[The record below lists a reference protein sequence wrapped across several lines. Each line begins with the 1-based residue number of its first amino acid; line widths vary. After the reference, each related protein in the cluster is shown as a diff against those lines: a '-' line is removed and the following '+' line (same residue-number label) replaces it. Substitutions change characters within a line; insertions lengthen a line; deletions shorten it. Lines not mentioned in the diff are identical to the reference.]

1 MDNKIIVSFSTIPTR
16 INDIEPVIKSLIN
29 QSLKPDKIYLNIPKK
44 YKRFNEKLIEPEFL
58 KKEEYKIV
66 EIFYMEKDYGP
77 ASKFIGTLLNP
88 SVSPNDYIFITDDD
102 VEKKDFWLKT
112 LYDKFLAL
120 KQTTICSFVE
130 LNLGK
135 EIIWGYMGY
144 VLRKKMINVNDLL
157 DFFDKIED
165 DCFLVDDHWFTGY
178 CRHKLIS
185 IYNIP
190 IKRHLEINI
199 PLPSSD
205 SLVALEGD
213 NHRRTVSNKCR
224 KRVMEKF
231 NIEIPFW
238 CCIGC
243 CKKGRKIEEFQPHDV
258 NDWVK
263 YKASFVS
270 SKDSVDEIYDS
281 LNFYDKNNLKNSKLL
296 KESQSYSKPINTLST
311 KEGFI
316 VLIFSLLTLKY
327 ILTLDQT
334 YNLGIVNGIY
344 NIIYPLMLN
353 LRIFVNNINDVETDM
368 LIYNER
374 SVYSYIIVLI
384 LLLVL
389 IFKFDTIKNNLCS
402 VVGKGPNIEKFELEI
417 PKILIQTY
425 HKKESIPLKVYENIK
440 EFASDYNHI
449 IFDDIE
455 IIEFL
460 KKNYRSDVLKTFNL
474 LKGAHKADLFRYCW
488 LYKFGGVYLDIKTE
502 LIRPLNEIFNKN
514 YTYSVLSIVRDTIYQ
529 GVIATPP
536 GNPVF
541 LKLIKFMIQLVK
553 SGRKY
558 NYIIFTK
565 DLWNNVYRECNMR
578 PFAGVNK
585 NIDNPKFNYCLFQEK
600 CTKDKLDC
608 YDGLDRHKLCCYICE
623 GGERII
629 KSRYADFPW

>member
-1 MDNKIIVSFSTIPTR
+1 MDNKIIISFSTIPTR
-16 INDIEPVIKSLIN
+16 INDIEPVVKSLVN
-29 QSLKPDKIYLNIPKK
+29 QSLKPDKIYLNIPKE

-58 KKEEYKIV
+58 KKEEYKCV
-66 EIFYMEKDYGP
+66 EIFYMDKDYGP
-77 ASKFIGTLLNP
+77 ASKFIGTMLNP
-88 SVSPNDYIFITDDD
+88 AVSENDYIFITDDD
-102 VEKKDFWLKT
+102 VEKKEFWLKT
-112 LYDKFLAL
+112 LYDKFIAL

-144 VLRKKMINVNDLL
+144 VLRKKMINLKDLL

-165 DCFLVDDHWFTGY
+165 ECFLVDDHWFTGY
-178 CRHKLIS
+178 CRYRSIP

-205 SLVALEGD
+205 SLVALEGES
-213 NHRRTVSNKCR
+213 HRRVVSNKCR
-224 KRVMEKF
+224 KCVMDKF
-231 NIEIPFW
+231 DIEIPFW

-243 CKKGRKIEEFQPHDV
+243 CKRGRKIEEFQPHDI

-263 YKASFVS
+263 YKASFVPS
-270 SKDSVDEIYDS
+270 GNTISELYDS
-281 LNFYDKNNLKNSKLL
+281 KVFDNKFIQNEEKIDIKKS
-296 KESQSYSKPINTLST
+296 IST
-311 KEGFI
+311 KETLM
-316 VLIFSLLTLKY
+316 VLIFSLLMVKY
-327 ILTLDQT
+327 ILSLDKT
-334 YNLGIVNGIY
+334 YNLGIMSGLY
-344 NIIYPLMLN
+344 SIIYPLLIY
-353 LRIFVNNINDVETDM
+353 LRKFVNNMNDIETEM

-374 SVYSYIIVLI
+374 SIYSYMIVSLLI
-384 LLLVL
+384 LVL
-389 IFKFDTIKNNLCS
+389 IFKFDSIKSNFNSLI
-402 VVGKGPNIEKFELEI
+402 GKKPNIENFELEI

-425 HKKESIPLKVYENIK
+425 HKKESIPSKVFENIK
-440 EFASDYNHI
+440 EFASDYKHI
-449 IFDDIE
+449 IFDNDE

-488 LYKFGGVYLDIKTE
+488 LYKFGGIYLDIKTE
-502 LIRPLNEIFNKN
+502 LIKPLNEIFNKN

-536 GNPVF
+536 GNPIF

-553 SGRKY
+553 TGRKY

-565 DLWNNVYRECNMR
+565 DFWNNVYRECNMR
-578 PFAGVNK
+578 PFAGINK
-585 NIDNPKFNYCLFQEK
+585 NIDNPKFSYQLFQEK

>member
-16 INDIEPVIKSLIN
+16 VHDIEPVLKSLNN
-29 QSLKPDKIYLNIPKK
+29 QTLKPDKIYLNIPKK
-44 YKRFNEKLIEPEFL
+44 YKRFSEKLEEPSFL
-58 KKEEYKIV
+58 KKKDYENV

-88 SVSPNDYIFITDDD
+88 NVKDDDYVFITDDD

-112 LYDKFLAL
+112 LYDKYISL

-135 EIIWGYMGY
+135 GIIWGYMGY
-144 VLRKKMINVNDLL
+144 VFRKKMLNTNDIL
-157 DFFDKIED
+157 DFFGKIDEE
-165 DCFLVDDHWFTGY
+165 CFLVDDHWFTGY
-178 CRHKLIS
+178 CRYRSIP

-190 IKRHLEINI
+190 IRRHTEVNL

-205 SLVALEGD
+205 SLVALNGES
-213 NHRRTVSNKCR
+213 HRRVVSNSCR
-224 KRVMEKF
+224 KSVMEKF

-243 CKKGRKIEEFQPHDV
+243 CKRGRRIEEFQPHDV

-263 YKASFVS
+263 YKAKFVS
-270 SKDSVDEIYDS
+270 ENDKFELYDS
-281 LNFYDKNNLKNSKLL
+281 NQLITSSKSSQNNQN
-296 KESQSYSKPINTLST
+296 T
-311 KEGFI
+311 KE
-316 VLIFSLLTLKY
+316 VLITVIFSLLVLKY
-327 ILTLDQT
+327 ILSIDQK
-334 YNLGIVNGIY
+334 YNLGIVRNIY
-344 NIIYPLMLN
+344 ILISPLLNILNSFIKFTTTQENLMIQN
-353 LRIFVNNINDVETDM
+353 
-368 LIYNER
+368 NER
-374 SVYSYIIVLI
+374 SIFTYVIILI
-384 LLLVL
+384 LISLV
-389 IFKFDTIKNNLCS
+389 FFNFNTIKNRCLS
-402 VVGKGPNIEKFELEI
+402 LVSGPNKYIENFELEI

-425 HKKESIPLKVYENIK
+425 HKKDKIPKKVFENIN
-440 EFASDYNHI
+440 EFASDYKHI
-449 IFDDIE
+449 IFDDDE

-460 KKNYRSDVLKTFNL
+460 KKNYRADVLKTFDL

-502 LIRPLNEIFNKN
+502 LIKPLSDIFNRN
-514 YTYSVLSIVRDTIYQ
+514 HTYSVLSIVRDTIYQ

-565 DLWNNVYRECNMR
+565 DFWNNVYRECNMR
-578 PFAGVNK
+578 PFAGINK
-585 NIDNPKFNYCLFQEK
+585 NIDNPKFNYQLFQEK